1 VSGIAIAPGTWL
13 LWPCMKTVNIAEL
26 KNQLSRYIAE
36 VRAGQEIVIRD
47 RSLAVARLV
56 PMTHQESPD
65 DELLTLASQGKIRL
79 GEGALEDSFWEM
91 PAPRVPRTALQNAM
105 QHEREDG

>member
-1 VSGIAIAPGTWL
+1 MWL

-26 KNQLSRYIAE
+26 KNQLSRYITE

-56 PMTHQESPD
+56 PIEQQISPD
-65 DELLTLASQGKIRL
+65 EELRALAAQGKIRL
-79 GEGALEDSFWEM
+79 GEGLIEESFWKM
-91 PAPRVPRTALQNAM
+91 PAPRISRAALQNALRD
-105 QHEREDG
+105 ERDDG